1 MELSL
6 ERPDGY
12 LFVRRVAARGVTLID
27 RELTDSFVLAPDHVE
42 EHWPVHEVAALG
54 DTHIAGLLA
63 MQPEVVLL
71 GTGVQQVFPPAEFS
85 AEFLRKGVGIEIMN
99 NAAAA
104 RTYNLLASEG
114 RHVIAAFMLPVD

>member
-12 LFVRRVAARGVTLID
+12 LFVRRVGERGVTLID

-42 EHWPVHEVAALG
+42 EHWPVHEVAAL
-54 DTHIAGLLA
+54 DATHVDALLA

-71 GTGVQQVFPPAEFS
+71 GTGVQQVFPPADFS
-85 AEFLRKGVGIEIMN
+85 AGFLRQGVGIEIMN

-114 RHVIAAFMLPVD
+114 RHVIAVFMLPAA

>member
-12 LFVRRVAARGVTLID
+12 LFVRSVADRGVTLID
-27 RELTDSFVLAPDHVE
+27 RELTDSFVLAPDHVD
-42 EHWPVHEVAALG
+42 EHWPVHDVTTLDASHVATLMAL
-54 DTHIAGLLA
+54 
-63 MQPEVVLL
+63 QPEVVLL
-71 GTGVQQVFPPAEFS
+71 GTGSRQVFPPAAFS
-85 AEFLRKGVGIEIMN
+85 AAFLAKGIGIEVMN

-114 RHVIAAFMLPVD
+114 RHVVAVFTLSPA

>member
-6 ERPDGY
+6 EHPEGY
-12 LFVRRVAARGVTLID
+12 LFIRRVSERGVTLID
-27 RELTDSFVLAPDHVE
+27 RELTDSFVLVPDHVE
-42 EHWPVHEVAALG
+42 EHWPVHDVAAL
-54 DTHIAGLLA
+54 DATHIAALLA

-71 GTGVQQVFPPAEFS
+71 GTGAQQVFPPAEFS
-85 AEFLRKGVGIEIMN
+85 AGFLQKGVGIEVMN

-114 RHVIAAFMLPVD
+114 RHVVAVFMLPPA

>member
-12 LFVRRVAARGVTLID
+12 LFIRRVAERAVTVID
-27 RELTDSFVLAPDHVE
+27 RDLTDSFVLTPDHVE
-42 EHWPVHEVAALG
+42 EHWPVHEVAALD
-54 DTHIAGLLA
+54 DTHIVALLA

-71 GTGVQQVFPPAEFS
+71 GTGSRQVFPPAGFS
-85 AEFLRKGVGIEIMN
+85 AGFLSKGIGVEIMD

-114 RHVIAAFMLPVD
+114 RHVIAAFMLPAA

>member
-12 LFVRRVAARGVTLID
+12 LFVRRVSERGVTLID

-42 EHWPVHEVAALG
+42 EHWPVHEVAALD
-54 DTHIAGLLA
+54 DTHVAALLA

-71 GTGVQQVFPPAEFS
+71 GTGTKQVFPPAAFN
-85 AEFLRKGVGIEIMN
+85 AGFLRQGVGIEIMS

-114 RHVIAAFMLPVD
+114 RHVIAVFLLPVA